1 MIQRME
7 QALDALSRRQK
18 VVANNLA
25 NVNTPEFTRR
35 DVDFFSYMSGLYEDR
50 DLPLEVKDDAVT
62 PPRADGNNVTLE
74 REMFALTQ
82 TEMLYQTVSR
92 FTTDR
97 IKGISYAI
105 TEGRG

>member
-1 MIQRME
+1 MIQRLE

-18 VVANNLA
+18 VVANNLS

-35 DVDFFSYMSGLYEDR
+35 DVDFFGYMQGLFADR
-50 DLPLEVKDDAVT
+50 ELPLEVKEDTQSAA
-62 PPRADGNNVTLE
+62 RADGNNVTLE

-82 TEMLYQTVSR
+82 TEMMYQTVSR

-97 IKGISYAI
+97 LRSVAYAI